1 MFLFIYEFLGHGN
14 IACVVHIYNLVDA
27 VGLKVETLVNER
39 ALKIAHSGNALLN
52 ALVEYRECLVGDGVD
67 TARHIFRAIVSG
79 IAESLDVHTRF
90 VHFHI
95 QWFFVFN
102 KWSHRPHAIVLRVG
116 LEGVDIASEVLLTE
130 MVSTVVR
137 QNLPFCITLLNSQKL
152 CIELGVVFTTTLSG
166 TGSWSVL
173 RNSRTSVMCSFTMM
187 LMLSALHRQKIL
199 INR

>member
-95 QWFFVFN
+95 QWFFVFD

-130 MVSTVVR
+130 
-137 QNLPFCITLLNSQKL
+137 NGI
-152 CIELGVVFTTTLSG
+152 
-166 TGSWSVL
+166 
-173 RNSRTSVMCSFTMM
+173 
-187 LMLSALHRQKIL
+187 
-199 INR
+199 

>member
-1 MFLFIYEFLGHGN
+1 MFLFIYEFLGHGY

-95 QWFFVFN
+95 QREGDVMPQKFKAPVVQKFFDIGPVAGEEII
-102 KWSHRPHAIVLRVG
+102 HA
-116 LEGVDIASEVLLTE
+116 
-130 MVSTVVR
+130 
-137 QNLPFCITLLNSQKL
+137 QNLVTHFKKAGTEVRTQKS
-152 CIELGVVFTTTLSG
+152 GAAGNQDAFT
-166 TGSWSVL
+166 
-173 RNSRTSVMCSFTMM
+173 
-187 LMLSALHRQKIL
+187 
-199 INR
+199 